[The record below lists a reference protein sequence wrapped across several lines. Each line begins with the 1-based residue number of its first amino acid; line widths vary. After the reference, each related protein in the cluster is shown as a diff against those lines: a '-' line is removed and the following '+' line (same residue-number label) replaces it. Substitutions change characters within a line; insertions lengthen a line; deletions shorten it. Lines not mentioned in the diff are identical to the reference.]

1 MGAGTETGT
10 GGIAGTG
17 GIGGLAFVGVT
28 GDASAC
34 AAVVLNMLAVPTD
47 TAPGTRDVRLI
58 SRANVWLAIA
68 SVASVAS
75 CICCSASRSL
85 SRSLS
90 RMGRPA
96 LGDYRRMSSS
106 VIKFKRKGGFRS
118 GITLGEA
125 MADAHLSSN
134 DQYSL
139 YDLNADGRG
148 RIILKIRV
156 SLPHILTVQYL
167 PCAHPRRS
175 TTVVD
180 GVQLDDIRAP
190 GRHVRRASRA
200 PDARAEDRTG
210 VRALLAGKHAFCCAR
225 SRRAVPCL
233 HSPKLRHLCS
243 CSSLCCRQT

>member
-1 MGAGTETGT
+1 
-10 GGIAGTG
+10 
-17 GIGGLAFVGVT
+17 
-28 GDASAC
+28 
-34 AAVVLNMLAVPTD
+34 MLTH
-47 TAPGTRDVRLI
+47 
-58 SRANVWLAIA
+58 WLAA
-68 SVASVAS
+68 YDDFDLRDPYYADRGYSGRHRRSS
-75 CICCSASRSL
+75 SMSRSL

-156 SLPHILTVQYL
+156 SLRPY
-167 PCAHPRRS
+167 
-175 TTVVD
+175 
-180 GVQLDDIRAP
+180 
-190 GRHVRRASRA
+190 
-200 PDARAEDRTG
+200 
-210 VRALLAGKHAFCCAR
+210 
-225 SRRAVPCL
+225 
-233 HSPKLRHLCS
+233 
-243 CSSLCCRQT
+243 